1 MHALFRSFFHYTT
14 KTAEIQRHFC
24 NFLQE
29 VLANRSKNFFFFRTI
44 LIIIEQ
50 ICYTVLLFSAIIN
63 YRISRFPKCRNLH
76 FVILI

>member
-29 VLANRSKNFFFFRTI
+29 VLANRSKNFFFFPYNSDNYRTN
-44 LIIIEQ
+44 LLYSPVFF
-50 ICYTVLLFSAIIN
+50 CYTKSQIPH
-63 YRISRFPKCRNLH
+63 FPKCRNLH
-76 FVILI
+76 LVILI